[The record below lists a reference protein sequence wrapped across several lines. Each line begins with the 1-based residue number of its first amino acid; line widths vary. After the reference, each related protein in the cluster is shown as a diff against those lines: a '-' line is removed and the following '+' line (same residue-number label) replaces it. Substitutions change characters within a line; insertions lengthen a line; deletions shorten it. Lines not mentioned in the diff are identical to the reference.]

1 MTRMRMLLVSS
12 TLALAALLLPAR
24 SAHADTFSSPTGY
37 PCSMGG
43 AWNPTTF
50 NGVGSSGPNG
60 YAYVSL
66 TSQPN
71 CAGSYQ
77 GTVYLMT
84 TGATTCQNE
93 LMPLET
99 FQTMVR
105 TISNAIAQGLKLQ
118 LSAGTPPG
126 GVACATGFWLGH

>member
-1 MTRMRMLLVSS
+1 MIRMRMLLVSS

-24 SAHADTFSSPTGY
+24 SAHADTFGQTTGY

-43 AWNPTTF
+43 GWTNTGI
-50 NGVGSSGPNG
+50 NGVGATGPNG

-77 GTVYLMT
+77 GTVT
-84 TGATTCQNE
+84 RASAERSSTGSSSRPTRPRKCTRS
-93 LMPLET
+93 
-99 FQTMVR
+99 V
-105 TISNAIAQGLKLQ
+105 
-118 LSAGTPPG
+118 TP
-126 GVACATGFWLGH
+126 